1 MPLCGGMSDSKPADA
16 EIQKICD
23 QLRPDIESKAGKK
36 FNDFTALHYN
46 SQVVAGTNY
55 FVKVH
60 TGNDDCVHVRIYKP
74 LPHTNQPPSVH
85 SLQMSKSRAE
95 PVEYF

>member
-1 MPLCGGMSDSKPADA
+1 MSDSKPADA

-23 QLRPDIESKAGKK
+23 KLKPDVESKAGKK
-36 FNDFTALHYN
+36 FNDFTALNYH

-60 TGNDDCVHVRIYKP
+60 TGNDECVHLRIFRP
-74 LPHTNQPPSVH
+74 LPHTHEEPSLH
-85 SLQMSKSRAE
+85 SHQMSKSRTE
-95 PVEYF
+95 PITYF